1 MYWDSKVPGTSS
13 GTKAA
18 ATPALRLVVAAG
30 TLEENW
36 ISSSLPYQS
45 REDSMALGERPR
57 CLKSLGGIK
66 MNWEMPRGGV
76 YPLGVGCRLGHYQ
89 RNWGAG

>member
-1 MYWDSKVPGTSS
+1 M
-13 GTKAA
+13 
-18 ATPALRLVVAAG
+18 AAG
-30 TLEENW
+30 SLEENW

-66 MNWEMPRGGV
+66 MKWERPRGGV

-89 RNWGAG
+89 RNWGAERQLDKGEELGHDVPLLV